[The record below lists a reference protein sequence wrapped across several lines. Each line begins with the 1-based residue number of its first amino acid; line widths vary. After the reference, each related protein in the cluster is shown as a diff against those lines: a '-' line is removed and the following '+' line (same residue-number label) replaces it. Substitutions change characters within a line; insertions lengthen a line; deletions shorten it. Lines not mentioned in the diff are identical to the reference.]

1 MFSQWDIQKNQP
13 NKEMQ
18 NANCVQVQNH
28 NGAWGD
34 INCRA
39 KRKFVCEIP
48 SETHQLFWDDY
59 IESSTTDLKAEA
71 LRAYIF
77 EKYLQLFPQRT
88 TCSEVPEE
96 VASSKYFRCHFC
108 QKFESFVEIQEALFC

>member
-1 MFSQWDIQKNQP
+1 MLKLANLKINTIYSSNDFIYAKSGKSVVFFQWDTLRGEP
-13 NKEMQ
+13 NKDMQ

-48 SETHQLFWDDY
+48 SETHQPFWDD
-59 IESSTTDLKAEA
+59 IKESTTDLKI
-71 LRAYIF
+71 LIRS
-77 EKYLQLFPQRT
+77 R
-88 TCSEVPEE
+88 
-96 VASSKYFRCHFC
+96 
-108 QKFESFVEIQEALFC
+108 

>member
-1 MFSQWDIQKNQP
+1 MFSQWDTQRGEP
-13 NKEMQ
+13 NKDMQ

-39 KRKFVCEIP
+39 KRKYVCEIP
-48 SETHQLFWDDY
+48 SETHQPFWDE
-59 IESSTTDLKAEA
+59 IKESTTDLKAEA

-77 EKYLQLFPQRT
+77 EKYLQIFPQRT
-88 TCSEVPEE
+88 TCSDVPEE
-96 VASSKYFRCHFC
+96 VASSKYLGSLVWYSC
-108 QKFESFVEIQEALFC
+108 LFTYTCGF

>member
-1 MFSQWDIQKNQP
+1 MFSQWDTQRGEP
-13 NKEMQ
+13 NKDMQ

-48 SETHQLFWDDY
+48 SETHQPFWDD
-59 IESSTTDLKAEA
+59 IKESTTDLKAEA

-88 TCSEVPEE
+88 TCSDVPEE
-96 VASSKYFRCHFC
+96 VASSKYLG
-108 QKFESFVEIQEALFC
+108 SLV